1 MERRRKKKGN
11 RKNGAEEA
19 KIDGDVLSIDCREC
33 GKVPDAGSGECIRCI
48 VSEISVN
55 GCAARIR
62 LRTGRDTEISGPAAE
77 ILCELSFI
85 DRSASSVGG
94 RPMRRCGSCRHSC
107 DRIVGIAWSAFP
119 APDFAGARGK
129 LMSFRPSNGVCE
141 VCVQKTYR
149 ALDQAELSISEI
161 SKRVSAMAERK
172 GA

>member
-1 MERRRKKKGN
+1 MERGKKKKN
-11 RKNGAEEA
+11 RKNSVAGA
-19 KIDGDVLSIDCREC
+19 KIDGDVLSIDCQDCR
-33 GKVPDAGSGECIRCI
+33 KVPDAGSAECIRCI
-48 VSEISVN
+48 VSKVSEN
-55 GCAARIR
+55 GCASRIR

-77 ILCELSFI
+77 VLCELSFI
-85 DRSASSVGG
+85 DRSTSSVGG
-94 RPMRRCGSCRHSC
+94 GPMRRCGSCRHSC

-161 SKRVSAMAERK
+161 SKRVSAMADGK

>member
-1 MERRRKKKGN
+1 MERGRKKKRNG
-11 RKNGAEEA
+11 KNGVAEA
-19 KIDGDVLSIDCREC
+19 KMDGDVLSIDCREC
-33 GKVPDAGSGECIRCI
+33 GNVPDAGSDECIRCI
-48 VSEISVN
+48 VSKISEN

-62 LRTGRDTEISGPAAE
+62 LRTGRDTEISGPATE

-85 DRSASSVGG
+85 DRSASSLSG

-107 DRIVGIAWSAFP
+107 DRIVGIAWSTFP
-119 APDFAGARGK
+119 TPDFAGARGK
-129 LMSFRPSNGVCE
+129 LMSFSPSNGVCE

-161 SKRVSAMAERK
+161 SKRVSAMVDGR